1 VVGTLLDENVARK
14 LNELTIPKL
23 CIRLNTLQVSIFFNL
38 LWSNILFFYCFAC
51 LVEVVHMTISSLFS
65 FDIETKETFWRLR
78 IDIQETDVLKP
89 YGIHA

>member
-1 VVGTLLDENVARK
+1 
-14 LNELTIPKL
+14 
-23 CIRLNTLQVSIFFNL
+23 
-38 LWSNILFFYCFAC
+38 
-51 LVEVVHMTISSLFS
+51 MTISSLFS